1 MIECKVNKDEAA
13 VMASGSTVE
22 LAAELGLLIGKI
34 YNALKDN
41 NPGNADFFRFMVK
54 RGLDD
59 DSPVWDCPKKPDVA
73 IVMSRPGKKGEV

>member
-1 MIECKVNKDEAA
+1 MIKCKVNKGEST

-41 NPGNADFFRFMVK
+41 DPDNADFFRFMMK

-59 DSPVWDCPKKPDVA
+59 DSPVWNFSQKHDVA
-73 IVMSRPGKKGEV
+73 IVLSRPVKKGEA

>member
-1 MIECKVNKDEAA
+1 MIECKVNKGETA

-22 LAAELGLLIGKI
+22 LAAELGLLIGRI

-41 NPGNADFFRFMVK
+41 NPDNADFFRFMMK

-59 DSPVWDCPKKPDVA
+59 DSPVWNQSQTPDVA
-73 IVMSRPGKKGEV
+73 IVLSRPVKKGAE

>member
-1 MIECKVNKDEAA
+1 MIECKVNKMECA

-22 LAAELGLLIGKI
+22 LAAELGLLIGRI
-34 YNALKDN
+34 YSALKDN

-59 DSPVWDCPKKPDVA
+59 DSPVWNFSQKHDVA
-73 IVMSRPGKKGEV
+73 IVLSRPGKKGEA